1 MFFLFKTLIQFCN
14 FTFSLIGTSHTF
26 YPSTFPLRLDE
37 DILYFKDLKPDTPY
51 NIILQKNNSVLG
63 KVVRTTEGVPSAIR
77 NLTITDIRD
86 SSVRLKWRSPE
97 SFNGQFVKY
106 VVTYQLVSH
115 KSCKTSNGTT
125 FPIKQ
130 MSAKETDV
138 IVSDLAPYAKYL
150 FSVSAWNR
158 RFGGPPVNVT
168 QDMFASDTISDEEIP
183 ELNWQIEARSVS
195 LRYSSMKCS
204 IIRGPLQIRI
214 EKRCSNEWCNNSVEQ
229 ETECYFQ
236 ERSCS
241 FSVIPYSNYAFKVKY
256 CRNVTC
262 AKTVR
267 SKSIQ
272 TMSEPPYRVS
282 DLMIFSKNEN
292 SISIRWMPPY
302 PPTGKLEFYKV
313 TYKEVHSSNNN
324 KEEMKTIKYLPC
336 TLWPEYQCFTLSNL
350 EKRKNY
356 SIEVQAKNENENTLG
371 QIVAVLGTTTIE
383 PSKKP
388 SNLTIHWNLQNDLEL
403 TWGHPDESSGLI
415 TFFNI
420 SVLFSNFAKDDIYDS
435 FPVTN
440 YMTFYQYKIE
450 EKRLAKSTPLTV
462 KIRAFNGYNGE
473 ELVKDDMSPPAL
485 PLFTTEP
492 KISTSNDTITIEI
505 SPIKSING
513 EDKNKYELFLFLL
526 NENYNNP
533 DNIKP
538 LARLQEMHYVNL
550 SKLMLLC
557 QCQLRSTMH
566 FQIGHNYSTSHCNGG
581 SSPSLKPATNYN
593 VTILLVNTF
602 MNKNSYKLY
611 SYQVHTLGEPIDAS
625 KVWIYWVLVGILL
638 LLFVPIV
645 FAFRKCLAKS
655 KSNNKEDYEE
665 KTEPYSN
672 PVKISKYPDYVKNS
686 LRNGELVRQHKEI
699 LNAYSVYETIM
710 DDILIDFFD
719 TEFTDGQHVTKS
731 HLAAKIPEPDKFAS
745 FWKFVWNENIEHIIL
760 LDNRCEDDQA
770 TSDNY
775 WNVKDEDLRHHKL
788 SFTFKSCDI
797 FTDYECRKFILSS
810 RKTSRDIVLYRY
822 CSWSNSALSS
832 LPFMSF
838 FQATSNIP
846 LNSRSPIL
854 VQCR

>member
-1 MFFLFKTLIQFCN
+1 
-14 FTFSLIGTSHTF
+14 
-26 YPSTFPLRLDE
+26 
-37 DILYFKDLKPDTPY
+37 
-51 NIILQKNNSVLG
+51 
-63 KVVRTTEGVPSAIR
+63 
-77 NLTITDIRD
+77 
-86 SSVRLKWRSPE
+86 
-97 SFNGQFVKY
+97 
-106 VVTYQLVSH
+106 
-115 KSCKTSNGTT
+115 
-125 FPIKQ
+125 
-130 MSAKETDV
+130 
-138 IVSDLAPYAKYL
+138 
-150 FSVSAWNR
+150 
-158 RFGGPPVNVT
+158 
-168 QDMFASDTISDEEIP
+168 
-183 ELNWQIEARSVS
+183 
-195 LRYSSMKCS
+195 
-204 IIRGPLQIRI
+204 
-214 EKRCSNEWCNNSVEQ
+214 
-229 ETECYFQ
+229 
-236 ERSCS
+236 
-241 FSVIPYSNYAFKVKY
+241 
-256 CRNVTC
+256 
-262 AKTVR
+262 
-267 SKSIQ
+267 
-272 TMSEPPYRVS
+272 
-282 DLMIFSKNEN
+282 
-292 SISIRWMPPY
+292 
-302 PPTGKLEFYKV
+302 
-313 TYKEVHSSNNN
+313 
-324 KEEMKTIKYLPC
+324 
-336 TLWPEYQCFTLSNL
+336 
-350 EKRKNY
+350 
-356 SIEVQAKNENENTLG
+356 
-371 QIVAVLGTTTIE
+371 
-383 PSKKP
+383 
-388 SNLTIHWNLQNDLEL
+388 
-403 TWGHPDESSGLI
+403 
-415 TFFNI
+415 
-420 SVLFSNFAKDDIYDS
+420 
-435 FPVTN
+435 
-440 YMTFYQYKIE
+440 MTFYQYKIE

-854 VQCR
+854 VQCRTGAEGTGFALLCDISLRTANQDGVVDIFKTSHRLAKCDQNLINDSNYYLLAHFVICENSLKCDTNFKRESVREDTPILFNEQQIRKYFKYVQETQWLDTIKYETGNKSVPEESNFIGPYSLDYDDVSASFGIVTIDGFRCPGKFTITKEPTPDSLFQFWNFVANKNFSVIVSVNKMPSNRTWPDRNILQITLPKNMNLVYRDSKIFGIYDWITVQITIGDKTKIIDIIVMKNWSSEATRPENVPDFVNFCIETNAILKKSNSVLVMSHNGIKDSGLYIAMLYNIKKMEVEGVCDVPTSVRMVRNHSQEFGISERDFTFLFEATENYLKEAQLYEVM